1 MKHLPSS
8 WRLSDRVR
16 DRNGRQGA
24 VEGIFAGTVAL
35 VFWEDQ
41 GPPSYEALRDLSK
54 VMPEK
59 PARGSPPAGSRQL
72 TGAA

>member
-1 MKHLPSS
+1 MKHSPSS

-24 VEGIFAGTVAL
+24 VEGIFAATVAL
-35 VFWEDQ
+35 VFWDDQ

-54 VMPEK
+54 VMPQK
-59 PARGSPPAGSRQL
+59 PESGSLPAGSRL